1 MITKDIIKDLEKSFP
16 KNLAED
22 WDNVGLLIG
31 DIKRD
36 IRKIQISLDATEK
49 AIDNA
54 IENNIDMLVTHH
66 PMIFKG
72 IKNIDYSTVLGRKI
86 IKIIENRMN
95 LYTLHTN
102 LDSALNGLN
111 DYLLD
116 NLGIKEAKIVDE
128 NINGEN
134 AGIGRIYYLEKNYTI
149 KEYIEF
155 LKNRLEIENVR
166 VVGDEKKIVKKV
178 ALVNGSGMSYWK
190 KVKKMGVELFITG
203 DISYHEALEAREE
216 GMTLI
221 DIGHFEGEKYFAK
234 LLKSHLE
241 KKDIEVIIYNDGP
254 IFRNY

>member
-166 VVGDEKKIVKKV
+166 VVGDEKKIVRKV